1 MVMLIFNEC
10 MTSQLIR
17 SMTVPRLFSTLRYI
31 ILYGICEYN
40 IHILSLQQTKED
52 KDTMRPLYDRYR
64 LVKKHI
70 ASREA
75 KKSLQQDTT
84 ADSK

>member
-1 MVMLIFNEC
+1 
-10 MTSQLIR
+10 
-17 SMTVPRLFSTLRYI
+17 
-31 ILYGICEYN
+31 
-40 IHILSLQQTKED
+40 
-52 KDTMRPLYDRYR
+52 MRPLYDRYR

-84 ADSK
+84 ADSKYWLVPTTLTLLYTAECAHDHVLHVDKDCISFASATHLT

>member
-1 MVMLIFNEC
+1 
-10 MTSQLIR
+10 
-17 SMTVPRLFSTLRYI
+17 
-31 ILYGICEYN
+31 
-40 IHILSLQQTKED
+40 
-52 KDTMRPLYDRYR
+52 MRPLYDRYR

-84 ADSK
+84 ADSKYWLVATTLTIVHCSNYMRVTISCMLTKIA